1 MEKPTQEEIHKF
13 LHGND
18 PEKYIVALEYD
29 YKTNS
34 IYKVIEDPV
43 KGKQIKKEKFVP
55 FCWVGDLRKCNF
67 YKNSKILQKEA
78 MSKRGIII
86 EQLETAGNKRL
97 EDGLCYLVKT
107 TKTYRDLVSFF
118 KDGGLNPWNRETRE
132 LITILSPV
140 EQYMTQKGKRLFKG
154 FEEYDELHR
163 FMFDIE
169 TTSLR
174 PEDGRMFL
182 IGMGDNRGNRK
193 IVYSKDDEGERQ
205 MIRDFFNYID
215 ELKPTIIG
223 GYNSAFFDWEWIVRR
238 ADILGMDIKQVSK
251 TLNPTA
257 SLKRR
262 DSILKL
268 GAEMEDYTATQMW
281 GYNVIDVAHA
291 VRRAQTI
298 NSDIKSWGLKYIT
311 EFVGANLENRVY
323 VEGDK
328 ISKIYEENKE
338 YYFNTSNGKYKL
350 CEEEGLHDLLS
361 RFPNTY
367 EKVTGEEI
375 IEKYLSH
382 DVEETLVVDEQFN
395 QASFLLATMVPTTY
409 ERVSTMGTATL
420 WKTLMLAWS
429 YKNGLAIPSKDEKR
443 PFVGGLSKLVKTG
456 YSTNVLKLDFS
467 SLYPSIQL
475 VHNVF
480 PDCDIM
486 GSMESML
493 KYFRDTRIK
502 YKRLASDWYDKDK
515 KKSES
520 FGRKQLP
527 IKIFINSMFGSLSA
541 PHVFPWGE
549 MDCGERV
556 TCTGRQYLRQMIE
569 WFIEK
574 DYAPLV
580 LDTDGVNFSCPMGL
594 EDHRYVGLGHNE
606 LVIKGKEYIGS
617 EAHVAE
623 YNDLYMV
630 DEMGLDTDGQW
641 PSCINV
647 ARKNYA
653 LLTDSGKV
661 KLTGNSI
668 KSKTLQQYLVEFI
681 DEGLGLLL
689 HGKGKDFVEHYY
701 SYLEKVYN
709 KEIPLAKIANKSRVK
724 LTIDEYK
731 KRAKKVNKAG
741 NPMSKMAHMELVLT
755 ENLSVNLGDTIYYI
769 NNGTAMSH
777 GDVQNKKLKDGTKET
792 VLRCY
797 RVDEIEMEKNPDMTG
812 DYNIARYVN
821 MFNKRVEPLLVVF
834 NEEVRST
841 LLCKDPKDRQYYTT
855 KQCGLINGVPRREG
869 DQDTLEEILTVSDA
883 EYVFWNKM
891 GENPENF
898 LDNLDL
904 GCLKTVGGEDVPSP
918 VDPN

>member
-1 MEKPTQEEIHKF
+1 METPTQEEIHDF

-29 YKTNS
+29 YKTNA

-67 YKNSKILQKEA
+67 YKNSKALQKEA

-86 EQLETAGNKRL
+86 ETLETAGNERL
-97 EDGLCYLVKT
+97 ENGLRYLIKT
-107 TKTYRDLVSFF
+107 TKTYRDLVQFF
-118 KDGGLNPWNRETRE
+118 KDGGLNPWDRETRD

-140 EQYMTQKGKRLFKG
+140 EQYMVQKEKRLFKG
-154 FEEYDELHR
+154 FTEYDELHR

-193 IVYSKDDEGERQ
+193 IVYAKDDDGERQ
-205 MIRDFFNYID
+205 MIIDFFNYID
-215 ELKPTIIG
+215 EIKPTIIG

-238 ADILGMDIKQVSK
+238 SEILGLDMKQISK

-311 EFVGANLENRVY
+311 EFVGASLDNRVY
-323 VEGDK
+323 VAGDK
-328 ISKIYEENKE
+328 ISKIYEENKD
-338 YYFNTSNGKYKL
+338 YYFNPSNGKYKL
-350 CEEEGLHDLLS
+350 CEDEGLHDLLS

-367 EKVTGEEI
+367 EKVTGEQI

-395 QASFLLATMVPTTY
+395 QASFLLSTMVPTTY

-429 YKNGLAIPSKDEKR
+429 YKYGLAIPSKDEKR

-456 YSTNVLKLDFS
+456 YSTDVLKLDFS

-475 VHNVF
+475 VHNIF
-480 PDCDIM
+480 PDCDVT
-486 GSMESML
+486 GSMEGML

-502 YKRLASDWYDKDK
+502 YKKLASEWYTKDI

-520 FGRKQLP
+520 YGRKQLP

-549 MDCGERV
+549 MDCGERI
-556 TCTGRQYLRQMIE
+556 TCTGRQYLRQMIA
-569 WFIEK
+569 WFMEK
-574 DYAPLV
+574 NYSPLV
-580 LDTDGVNFSCPMGL
+580 LDTDGVNFSCPEGL
-594 EDHRYVGLGHNE
+594 EDHRYVGLGNNE
-606 LVIKGKEYIGS
+606 LVVKGKEYVGS

-623 YNDLYMV
+623 YNDLFMV

-653 LLTDSGKV
+653 LLTDTGKV

-681 DEGLGLLL
+681 DKGLGMLL
-689 HGKGKDFVEHYY
+689 HGNGKEFVEHYY
-701 SYLEKVYN
+701 SYLEEVHGMK
-709 KEIPLAKIANKSRVK
+709 IPLAKIANKSRVK
-724 LTIDEYK
+724 LTVAEYN
-731 KRAKKVNKAG
+731 KRAKKINKAG
-741 NPMSKMAHMELVLT
+741 NPMSKMAHMELVIA
-755 ENLSVNLGDTIYYI
+755 ENLAVNLGDTIYYV

-797 RVDEIEMEKNPDMTG
+797 RVDELEMEKNPDMTG
-812 DYNIARYVN
+812 EYNVARYVN

-841 LLCKDPKDRQYYTT
+841 LLCKDPEDRQYYTT
-855 KQCGLINGVPRREG
+855 KQCKLINGVPRREG
-869 DQDTLEEILTVSDA
+869 DQDTLEEILTISEA
-883 EYVFWNKM
+883 EHKFWDKM
-891 GENPENF
+891 GEKPEEF
-898 LDNLDL
+898 LDGLDL
-904 GCLKTVGGEDVPSP
+904 GCFKTVGGEDVPST
-918 VDPN
+918 VNPN